1 MLQEQNLSRVDLTLE
16 AEVTA
21 SIGMGHVNIPVNV
34 NGNGPFT
41 FVLDTGASYTTLGK
55 SLAEKL
61 AIKTREGSKTEAR
74 GVGGGIPVQY
84 TDVEIGIDD
93 LVFDKDEVY
102 ILDFQAIFQGLGT
115 REGVFGHST
124 LKQCTMSL
132 SYKNERFRLH
142 KGKSNRDLDWIPFE
156 YVNDSH
162 LIGAPV
168 QINGKGPY
176 PFVLDT
182 GAGSTVVTP
191 KFAKKMGLDV
201 QVIEQGI
208 ARGLGGDMQ
217 LSLASI
223 DSLSIG
229 SSEITKEQVAVID
242 MSKVSPKGK
251 LIDNGIIGYNF
262 LRNFETVIDYPE
274 KRLAFID
281 ERISQ
286 TSEDK

>member
-1 MLQEQNLSRVDLTLE
+1 
-16 AEVTA
+16 
-21 SIGMGHVNIPVNV
+21 MGHVHIPVNV
-34 NGNGPFT
+34 NGQGPFT
-41 FVLDTGASYTTLGK
+41 FVVDTGASMTTLGK
-55 SLAEKL
+55 TLAEKL
-61 AIKTREGSKTEAR
+61 AVETRDGSRTEAR

-84 TDVEIGIDD
+84 TDVEISVDR
-93 LVFDKDEVY
+93 LRFDKDEVY

-124 LKQCTMSL
+124 LKHCTMSL
-132 SYKNERFRLH
+132 SYRNLRFKLS
-142 KGKSNRDLDWIPFE
+142 KGKSDRDLEWIPFE
-156 YVNDSH
+156 YASDSH
-162 LIGAPV
+162 LICAPV
-168 QINGKGPY
+168 QINGNDPY

-191 KFAKKMGLDV
+191 EFAQKLGLDV

-223 DSLSIG
+223 DSLSVG
-229 SSEITKEQVAVID
+229 TSEITKEQVAVID

-251 LIDNGIIGYNF
+251 LIENGIIGYNF
-262 LRNFETVIDYPE
+262 LRNFETIIDYPE
-274 KRLAFID
+274 HRLAFID

>member
-1 MLQEQNLSRVDLTLE
+1 MSLELNLSSVVLTLE
-16 AEVTA
+16 VEVTT

-41 FVLDTGASYTTLGK
+41 FTLDTGASYTTLEK

-61 AIKTREGSKTEAR
+61 AVKIREGSKTEAR

-84 TDVEIGIDD
+84 TDAEIGIDN
-93 LVFDKDEVY
+93 LVFEKDEVY
-102 ILDFQAIFQGLGT
+102 ILDFRAIFQGLGT
-115 REGVFGHST
+115 HEGVFGHST
-124 LKQCTMSL
+124 LKHCTMSL
-132 SYKNERFRLH
+132 SYRNERFKLH

-162 LIGAPV
+162 LIGTPV
-168 QINGKGPY
+168 HINGKGPY

-191 KFAKKMGLDV
+191 EFAKKLGLDV
-201 QVIEQGI
+201 QVIEQGF

-223 DSLSIG
+223 DSLSVG
-229 SSEITKEQVAVID
+229 ASEITKEQVAVID
-242 MSKVSPKGK
+242 MNQVSPKGK
-251 LIDNGIIGYNF
+251 LIENGIIGYNF
-262 LRNFETVIDYPE
+262 LRNFETVIDYPAQ
-274 KRLAFID
+274 RLSFID
-281 ERISQ
+281 ERIS
-286 TSEDK
+286 